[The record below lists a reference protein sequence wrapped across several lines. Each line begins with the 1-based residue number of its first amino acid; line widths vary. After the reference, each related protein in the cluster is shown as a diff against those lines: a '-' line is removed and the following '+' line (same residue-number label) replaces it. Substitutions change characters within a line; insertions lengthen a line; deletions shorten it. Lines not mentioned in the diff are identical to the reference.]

1 MVSEKKDMLLY
12 HNLSNNSLLGETEID
27 FWSFETKIA
36 ILVGVTFSI
45 SIIIGL
51 IGNALVLLTFL
62 FQKQMRST
70 TNIIILNLAIAELL
84 FIFLCVPF
92 TGLNYVLR

>member
-1 MVSEKKDMLLY
+1 MDSNTKAMVAY
-12 HNLSNNSLLGETEID
+12 YNLTNSTLQLDAEMD
-27 FWSFETKIA
+27 FLSFETKIA
-36 ILVGVTFSI
+36 ILVGITFSI

-70 TNIIILNLAIAELL
+70 TNIIILNLAVAELL